1 MINSK
6 SEKSLWK
13 NSTNL
18 WIPFFEHERVAFPP
32 TTMGNWVIAENPL
45 WYDSGSSV
53 HSEAIGRHFGHS
65 SGDTNSNSVFGL
77 SVVSE
82 SSSSVLFPNFFKIKT
97 KHAK

>member
-18 WIPFFEHERVAFPP
+18 LIPFFEHERVAFPP
-32 TTMGNWVIAENPL
+32 TAMGNWVIAENPL
-45 WYDSGSSV
+45 WNDSGSSL
-53 HSEAIGRHFGHS
+53 HSVAIGRHFGHS

-82 SSSSVLFPNFFKIKT
+82 SSSPVLFPNFFKGKT
-97 KHAK
+97 KHAI